1 MVEVRSVSEGAG
13 VEDGGDVAVVA
24 VSIAGG
30 ATFTGGAT
38 FLGDAGRGGV
48 RGIGGES
55 GSTGGVGCSSNGD
68 GCCSGQGCFT
78 ARAPSPR
85 ATLAHVGETG
95 EFGGR
100 GWVSWHPA

>member
-1 MVEVRSVSEGAG
+1 MVEVRSMSEGAG

-24 VSIAGG
+24 VSVAGG

-55 GSTGGVGCSSNGD
+55 GSTGGVGCSSSGD
-68 GCCSGQGCFT
+68 AGS
-78 ARAPSPR
+78 R
-85 ATLAHVGETG
+85 VGESRGNESRGAGGG
-95 EFGGR
+95 ELDGGV
-100 GWVSWHPA
+100 G

>member
-1 MVEVRSVSEGAG
+1 MVEVRPVYEGAG
-13 VEDGGDVAVVA
+13 VEDGSDDAVVA

-55 GSTGGVGCSSNGD
+55 GSTGGAGCSSSGD
-68 GCCSGQGCFT
+68 AGS
-78 ARAPSPR
+78 R
-85 ATLAHVGETG
+85 VGESRGDESRGAGGG
-95 EFGGR
+95 ELDGNIG
-100 GWVSWHPA
+100 